1 MRGISKLVWAALF
14 ICMITASVSAY
25 NDMDRRIGIV
35 YMKNA
40 AAYYLNGQY
49 RQAEEFLEKAKEFY
63 TDSSDY
69 EYIKGLI
76 KLESKNDL
84 NAAAENFRDAVEF
97 DNWILLERKEC
108 ITDYARI
115 LFRKKQYD
123 ELITLV
129 ENNAY
134 PDFKDNDLMYLYLLS
149 LKYRKQ
155 DVKYRDIL
163 ELSINRY
170 HNDYR
175 FGLLY
180 VNESSL
186 YRNKILNGEYVF
198 KNEEGR
204 MQVYL
209 ESVKNLEDGTRKITA
224 LEQYF
229 SMGGKDLSAKIE
241 YMRLTGETDEGK
253 IQELI
258 SANLLSNPFNR
269 LRLIN
274 ILPQN
279 ELRKVVENA
288 YTEYTGNI
296 YYDLNNDGYFEELHL
311 YENGKPAGISI
322 DNNQDGVIEV
332 MIIFEKGQP
341 LELIL
346 TTDKFIR
353 FSYDGYPVLQEMS
366 IADENGNTVYT
377 FIKERMALPVYSF
390 REYDDKLMF
399 DNDIVNDF
407 TNDME
412 TVSKNSVRIAVYSG
426 AGITN
431 GWGDLKEELERRD
444 ENTAILKIYN
454 NLMGNYIYKQFKDKK
469 TIGFGDIDFDNIID
483 LREIYSDGELV
494 SIEADDNKNG
504 RYDYKISFED
514 EQIVSWWDF
523 NEDGIYDCRQ
533 YEKNGVLINEYSS
546 GFDGNFDIIERN

>member
-163 ELSINRY
+163 GLSINRY
-170 HNDYR
+170 HDDYR

-204 MQVYL
+204 LQVYL